1 MKPGRQLW
9 PAVVSQ
15 SRIKYGNS
23 LMAKASVKF
32 VLDSRVSGLAWL
44 NSRFVLVVFSYI
56 VMMKDLFF
64 PSSPAL

>member
-1 MKPGRQLW
+1 MKPGRQLR

-32 VLDSRVSGLAWL
+32 VLDSRGSGLAWG
-44 NSRFVLVVFSYI
+44 NITFVLIVFSYI
-56 VMMKDLFF
+56 MMMKDLFF